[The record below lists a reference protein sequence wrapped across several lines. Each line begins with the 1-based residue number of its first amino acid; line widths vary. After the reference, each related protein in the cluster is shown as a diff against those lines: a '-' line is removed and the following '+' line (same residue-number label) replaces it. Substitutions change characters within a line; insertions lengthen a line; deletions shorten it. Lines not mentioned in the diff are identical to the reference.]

1 MSISVSHLH
10 KSYGP
15 VKAVSD
21 LSFEIRS
28 GEVVGFLGP
37 NGAGKSTT
45 LKMITGFLTP
55 DAGTIVVH
63 GEPVVPGKASLRRHI
78 GYLPESNPLY
88 QDLYVTEFL
97 RFMAGLHGLHDTS
110 LRIREVMEQVGL
122 GPMVQKKIQALS
134 KGYRQRVGLAAA
146 LIHNPGVLILD
157 EPTTGLD
164 PNQIIEIRELIR
176 RLGQTKTILFSSH
189 ILQEVE
195 ALCERVVI
203 IHQGQRVADDTLS
216 ALSQQLTQQAVR
228 VRLANPPELNTFR
241 RLTGL
246 DTMEQF
252 DAHTFRIPAANPER
266 VKKIILEACL
276 QHGLDLISLD
286 QDATGLEAV
295 FHSLTQPSSNN
306 P

>member
-1 MSISVSHLH
+1 M
-10 KSYGP
+10 
-15 VKAVSD
+15 
-21 LSFEIRS
+21 SFEIRS

-63 GEPVVPGKASLRRHI
+63 GEPVVPGKASVRRHI

-97 RFMAGLHGLHDTS
+97 RFMAGLHGLQDTS
-110 LRIREVMEQVGL
+110 VRIREVMEQVGL
-122 GPMVQKKIQALS
+122 GPMAQKKIQALS

-176 RLGQTKTILFSSH
+176 QLGQTKTILFSSH

-216 ALSQQLTQQAVR
+216 SLSQQLTQQAVR
-228 VRLANPPELNTFR
+228 VRLANPPELDTFR

-246 DTMEQF
+246 DTMEQL
-252 DAHTFRIPAANPER
+252 DAQTFRIPAATPER

-286 QDATGLEAV
+286 QDTTGLEAV
-295 FHSLTQPSSNN
+295 FHSLTQPTLTN

>member
-1 MSISVSHLH
+1 
-10 KSYGP
+10 
-15 VKAVSD
+15 

-63 GEPVVPGKASLRRHI
+63 GEPVVPGKTSVRRHI

-88 QDLYVTEFL
+88 QDLYVTKFL
-97 RFMAGLHGLHDTS
+97 RFMAGLHGLQDTS
-110 LRIREVMEQVGL
+110 VRIREVMEQVGL
-122 GPMVQKKIQALS
+122 GPMAQKKIQALS

-176 RLGQTKTILFSSH
+176 QLGQTKTILFSSH

-246 DTMEQF
+246 DTMEQL
-252 DAHTFRIPAANPER
+252 DAQTFRIPAATPER

-286 QDATGLEAV
+286 QDTTGLEAV
-295 FHSLTQPSSNN
+295 FHSLNQPTLTNL
-306 P
+306 